1 MVFQRF
7 FSNPQQQLPQESAP
21 VAVEAPAPAPV
32 VAVEAPAPVV
42 AVEAPAPA
50 PAVETAPELAPAEPK
65 PRKPISKAKKSTTN

>member
-21 VAVEAPAPAPV
+21 VVAVEAPAPAPV
-32 VAVEAPAPVV
+32 VAVEAPAP
-42 AVEAPAPA
+42 AP
-50 PAVETAPELAPAEPK
+50 VETAPVETTPELAPAEPK

>member
-21 VAVEAPAPAPV
+21 VVAVEAPAPAPAPV
-32 VAVEAPAPVV
+32 VAVEAPAP
-42 AVEAPAPA
+42 AP
-50 PAVETAPELAPAEPK
+50 VETTPELAPAEPK